1 MYDNAGIRF
10 SAGLGSR
17 GQERNI
23 PNLIN
28 NVKRII
34 DATSPD
40 AIIAIEGNNEPNN
53 RNWYVIFEGEVGG
66 GNKEGKNNWK
76 PVARMQKSCMKM

>member
-1 MYDNAGIRF
+1 MSSLTNLPETSLPGAGTSIASYKQLYDNAGIRF
-10 SAGLGSR
+10 SAGLGAV

-34 DATSPD
+34 DATSPTQLLRSKGTTSL
-40 AIIAIEGNNEPNN
+40 IIEIG
-53 RNWYVIFEGEVGG
+53 
-66 GNKEGKNNWK
+66 
-76 PVARMQKSCMKM
+76 M